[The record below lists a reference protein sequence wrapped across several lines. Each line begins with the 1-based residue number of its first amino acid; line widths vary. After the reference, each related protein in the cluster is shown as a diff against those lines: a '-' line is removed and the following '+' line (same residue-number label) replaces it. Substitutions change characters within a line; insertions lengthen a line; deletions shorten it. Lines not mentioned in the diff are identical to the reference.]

1 MSPHQ
6 PQFMETKETKLQD
19 QEAVQKLKDLAEDV
33 HVCMFTTMDENGGL
47 SSRPMFTSSVDE
59 EGNVWFFTNEFSEKI
74 NEVSKDNIVHLI
86 YAHPAKNIYL
96 DVEGT
101 CSLVIDRKKMDELWN
116 PELKKW
122 FPDGLEDPKIC
133 LVKVVTEKAYFW
145 YHTSS
150 KMGLLFQMIR
160 SITKGDQYK
169 ENEKGKLDL
178 AMQPEKS

>member
-33 HVCMFTTMDENGGL
+33 HVCMFTTMDENGSL

-145 YHTSS
+145 NHTSS